1 MTPLDPTTDDKA
13 VDAPQAATTV
23 AAAKAHEQER
33 VRGWFDAMYRRRG
46 IRYLR
51 PATAY
56 PIYMQVLGV
65 QAGQTLLDVGCG
77 PGLLL
82 EAALGRGV
90 IASGV
95 DLSSTAIEIAKARVP
110 EATVCVGNAETL
122 DFEAARFDYVTCIG
136 SLERMLD
143 RRQVLAEMQRV
154 TKPEARFCFLV
165 RNCEHATWRVWHRA
179 LGRRNHSA
187 HQDALALAEWRDLFE
202 SSGFQVERVLPDQ
215 WPRQRL
221 RRALGL
227 GPRDGRDER
236 VHVGRLPLR
245 WALEFLFLLKKRA

>member
-1 MTPLDPTTDDKA
+1 MTPTNRSADDKTGL
-13 VDAPQAATTV
+13 AAMGTHATV
-23 AAAKAHEQER
+23 AAKEREQER
-33 VRGWFDAMYRRRG
+33 VRSWFDAVYERRG
-46 IRYLR
+46 VRYLR

-56 PIYMQVLGV
+56 PIYMQLLGV
-65 QAGQTLLDVGCG
+65 QPGEALLDVGCG

-82 EAALGRGV
+82 EAALRRDLH
-90 IASGV
+90 ASGV
-95 DLSSTAIEIAKARVP
+95 DLSSTAIELAKARVP
-110 EATVCVGNAETL
+110 GATVCVGNAEAL

-154 TKPEARFCFLV
+154 AKPEARFCFLV

-179 LGRRNHSA
+179 LGRRNRSA
-187 HQDALALAEWRDLFE
+187 HQDALTLDAWRDLFE
-202 SSGFQVERVLPDQ
+202 TSGFEIERVLPDQ

-245 WALEFLFLLKKRA
+245 WA